1 MLLLDS
7 EELRE
12 GDVILVNKMDLA
24 RKYDNIPN
32 IPPLMIISDEAVVF
46 PSWFFE
52 NRFALGGYRTF
63 CKFYYKPCLN
73 FELSKNVHI
82 IAVKRFNSNEE
93 IKEYFKDRPAFKDIK
108 WDWEMR
114 YDNRRTMF
122 DPLKKDM
129 QHYWE
134 DDSPCW

>member
-7 EELRE
+7 KELRE

-24 RKYDNIPN
+24 RKYDDIPN
-32 IPPLMIISDEAVVF
+32 IPPLMIISDGAAVLS
-46 PSWFFE
+46 SWFFE
-52 NRFALGGYRTF
+52 NRLVLGRYRTF
-63 CKFYYKPCLN
+63 CKFYYNPCLN
-73 FELSKNVHI
+73 FELRENVHI

-114 YDNRRTMF
+114 YDNRCTML
-122 DPLKKDM
+122 DTVKKDM

>member
-7 EELRE
+7 KELRE

-24 RKYDNIPN
+24 RKYDYIPN
-32 IPPLMIISDEAVVF
+32 IPPLMIISDGDVVF

-52 NRFALGGYRTF
+52 NRLTLGWYRTF

-73 FELSKNVHI
+73 FELSENVHI
-82 IAVKRFNSNEE
+82 IAVKRFNSHEE

-114 YDNRRTMF
+114 YDNRYTML
-122 DPLKKDM
+122 DTVKKDM